1 MSADEK
7 PGDDR
12 LKAGLQQIPREA
24 GLQEDRLK
32 PGLQQGKRAYIK
44 LAVFAL
50 LVAAVVVLYLVYGDA
65 LQLGRLVAWK
75 RQLDAY
81 RANHPVLVYGAAFLA
96 YVVVT
101 GLSLPV
107 AAPMSLLYAAVL
119 GFWPALVIVSFASTT
134 GATISFLA
142 SRYLVR
148 DAVEQKLGKYLA
160 KFNAAWEREGAFYL
174 FTLRL
179 IPYAPFWVVNL
190 VAGLT
195 PIRTRTYWWVSQLGM
210 LPGTCAYLYLG
221 SQLDPEKLGRPQIPW
236 QLLVA
241 FCILGLLPL
250 ALKYVVKHVRRGK
263 EPAGP
268 IE

>member
-1 MSADEK
+1 MSTDEK
-7 PGDDR
+7 
-12 LKAGLQQIPREA
+12 AG
-24 GLQEDRLK
+24 EDRK
-32 PGLQQGKRAYIK
+32 DPNPFSSPIAPDAEPAPSRGKRAYIK

-50 LVAAVVVLYLVYGDA
+50 AAAAVVVLYLVYGDA
-65 LQLGRLVAWK
+65 LQLNRLVAWK
-75 RQLDAY
+75 RQIDAY
-81 RANHPVLVYGAAFLA
+81 RASHPVLVYGAAFLT
-96 YVVVT
+96 YVIVT

-107 AAPMSLLYAAVL
+107 ALPMSLLYAAVL

-148 DAVEQKLGKYLA
+148 DAVEHKLGKHLA
-160 KFNAAWEREGAFYL
+160 RFNAAWEREGAFYL

-221 SQLDPEKLGRPQIPW
+221 SQLDPEKLDRPQVPW
-236 QLLVA
+236 QLLLA
-241 FCILGLLPL
+241 FCILGILPL
-250 ALKYVVKHVRRGK
+250 ALKYIVQRLRRGN
-263 EPAGP
+263 EQEAPG
-268 IE
+268 E